1 MKQNYFGLR
10 SIIQD
15 TKSEEDNVIHFL
27 KITAIAG
34 LVISAIVLL
43 YGQIFRSGS
52 ANLIADGIT
61 IILFTG
67 MLTAAIFRRIRLA
80 VSMVFLIP
88 FLIYLYYLSALSIAP
103 PPDETISGTLWWL
116 ISGTLFLVI
125 FAGLD
130 FRFLLFVISSFA
142 TIWFHLSEADRFSSS
157 PSESQIWPSNPLW
170 IYLIT
175 AAIAVALRYF
185 MDYQKTQYNRSK
197 INFERRLN
205 ETFQAVKQ
213 PAAVINA
220 ILDPVGDVIRLE
232 VDKVNH
238 AFESQFRISLQEI
251 SQQEVNYIFRYIFR
265 NETNWNDLLIINP
278 RQQTEIYPAHMD
290 RWFTVNFYW
299 LGREKCIILF
309 SDISK
314 DKSEIRLLQETERRH
329 LALLEAIPDI
339 FFVIDRDGTYQDIVF
354 KGDASLHMEA
364 GEVIGSTIFDVGFTE
379 NMARKIYECIQRAIQ
394 NDSIETIEYTLQMHE
409 KNLLFEM
416 RLVRLNENSVVS
428 IARDITRRKKAEFEL
443 ERAKTRAEEA
453 GALKSRFLAN
463 LSHDIRTPM
472 SIIISLTRM
481 LGESGLTDYERED
494 YIQNIHQQ
502 GNQLLKMIDNTIH
515 LSKIETNAIE
525 LNIRFCHINR
535 LLKDLFNRFYPML
548 PDNRDIR
555 LRIVTDIQHE
565 EAGFETDPE
574 ILKEILEE
582 LTDNAI
588 RFTEEGLVQ
597 VGYRYKNPSLIEFF
611 VEDTGPGIPEEEIEN
626 IFLRFYVIEKD
637 RRNHKSGPGTGL
649 SICQHFVA
657 LLGGE
662 LRLETKPGKGSRFWF
677 ELPLLN
683 PRGFMRIIQ

>member
-1 MKQNYFGLR
+1 MK

-15 TKSEEDNVIHFL
+15 TKSEGDNVIHFL
-27 KITAIAG
+27 KTTAIAG
-34 LVISAIVLL
+34 LFFSVLMLL
-43 YGQIFRSGS
+43 YGQIFNSGTAS
-52 ANLIADGIT
+52 LIADGIT
-61 IILFTG
+61 VILFGG
-67 MLTAAIFRRIRLA
+67 MLTATIFRRPRLA
-80 VSMVFLIP
+80 ISMVFLIP
-88 FLIYLYYLSALSIAP
+88 FLIYLYYLSELSNAP
-103 PPDETISGTLWWL
+103 PPAETISSTLWWL

-142 TIWFHLSEADRFSSS
+142 TLLFHLSETDRFSSYFS
-157 PSESQIWPSNPLW
+157 GNQVWTANPLL
-170 IYLIT
+170 IYLFT
-175 AAIAVALRYF
+175 LGLSVALRYIL
-185 MDYQKTQYNRSK
+185 DYQNALYNRNKTSY
-197 INFERRLN
+197 ERRLN
-205 ETFQAVKQ
+205 ETFQSVKQ
-213 PAAVINA
+213 PAAIIEAVRDAN
-220 ILDPVGDVIRLE
+220 GDIIRLI
-232 VDKVNH
+232 VGKVNH
-238 AFESQFRISLQEI
+238 AFESQFRMSMHEI
-251 SQQEVNYIFRYIFR
+251 NQQELNYIFRYIFR

-278 RQQTEIYPAHMD
+278 RQQTEIYSAHMD
-290 RWFTVNFYW
+290 RWFTVSFYW
-299 LGREKCIILF
+299 LGRETCMVLF
-309 SDISK
+309 SDISR
-314 DKSEIRLLQETERRH
+314 DKSEIRLLQETKRRH

-379 NMARKIYECIQRAIQ
+379 NMARKIYECIQRAII
-394 NDSIETIEYTLQMHE
+394 NDTIETIEYTLQMQE
-409 KNLLFEM
+409 KSLLFEM

-443 ERAKTRAEEA
+443 ERARIRAEEA
-453 GALKSRFLAN
+453 VALKSRFLAN

-481 LGESGLTDYERED
+481 LGEPGLTDYEREEF
-494 YIQNIHQQ
+494 IQDISQQ

-525 LNIRFCHINR
+525 LNFRFCPVNR
-535 LLKDLFNRFYPML
+535 LLKELYNQFYPML

-555 LRIVTDIQHE
+555 LKTVTDIRHE

-597 VGYRYKNPSLIEFF
+597 VGYRFKNPSSIEFF
-611 VEDTGPGIPEEEIEN
+611 VEDTGPGIPEEEREN

-637 RRNHKSGPGTGL
+637 RRDHKSGSGTGL
-649 SICQHFVA
+649 SIAQHFVA

-662 LRLETKPGKGSRFWF
+662 LRLDTKPGKGSRFWF